1 MTLNPMRVVVGYD
14 GSHDADLAVRW
25 AADAVPSDGRSQL
38 TVVVVASTCHGPLHP
53 HHQVGETNVEKIRE
67 RAEALAAQLG
77 GAHITVQVQH
87 GSVPEELSATAVGS
101 SLLVVG
107 SRGHG
112 AIEGELVG
120 SVSQRLARYAP
131 APVVVV
137 RPPRLPNPHRVFVGV
152 NGSAASARA
161 LRFAWLHAERMQHEL
176 IAVHGYKPYPEAKGN
191 LQDVCS
197 PATARRIDHAERET
211 HRWVREVLDGLPIGA
226 VEVET
231 ITVSP
236 GQLLVDCSRAAS
248 LVVVGTRSRSFPD
261 QVLGSVPQHVLTHAQ
276 CPVAL
281 VH

>member
-1 MTLNPMRVVVGYD
+1 MTMNPMRVVVGYD
-14 GSHDADLAVRW
+14 GSHDAELAVRW
-25 AADAVPSDGRSQL
+25 AVDAVPANGR
-38 TVVVVASTCHGPLHP
+38 TRITIVVVAGTSHGPLHAHRP
-53 HHQVGETNVEKIRE
+53 AQETSIEAIRE
-67 RAEALAAQLG
+67 RAELLAAQLG
-77 GAHITVQVQH
+77 RGHVTVQVQH
-87 GSVPEELSATAVGS
+87 GSVPDELSATAEGS
-101 SLLVVG
+101 ALLVVG

-131 APVVVV
+131 VPVVVV

-161 LRFAWLHAERMQHEL
+161 LRFAWSHAERMHHDL
-176 IAVHGYKPYPEAKGN
+176 VAVHGYKPYPKAKGN
-191 LQDVCS
+191 LQDIS
-197 PATARRIDHAERET
+197 TPATAQRIDEAEREA

-226 VEVET
+226 VEVEA

-261 QVLGSVPQHVLTHAQ
+261 QVLGSVPQHVLAHAQ